1 MKRISALNSIIGC
14 LFFAVFGIIT
24 VPILENDI
32 TVCIV
37 LMMFSLA
44 ELLDAIAKIRH
55 NIQVLSAEKA
65 SVEMAER
72 I

>member
-37 LMMFSLA
+37 LMMLSLA
-44 ELLDAIAKIRH
+44 EFFDAASKISH
-55 NIQVLSAEKA
+55 NIKVLTAEKA
-65 SVEMAER
+65 SVEVAER